1 MITHLLLMAA
11 MSAILITMWRSGY
24 RGEVTRVVLVAILL
38 LLGSKAI
45 GASGGLVAILLGAGT
60 VAAYA
65 ALIIKRKVSE
75 PEEVG
80 QPQADQQGY
89 LAEPEPVD
97 DERPAHDSRF
107 DSGGLAEYVRQQQNR
122 KAG

>member
-1 MITHLLLMAA
+1 MIWHLLLLAA
-11 MSAILITMWRSGY
+11 LAAVLVAMWRGGY

-45 GASGGLVAILLGAGT
+45 GASGGLLMVLLGAGT

-75 PEEVG
+75 PDEAER
-80 QPQADQQGY
+80 PQADAQGY
-89 LAEPEPVD
+89 LAQPEQVEDDQPV
-97 DERPAHDSRF
+97 HDARF
-107 DSGGLAEYVRQQQNR
+107 DSGGLADYVRQQNR